1 MQQVLKWILGLS
13 RDVLF
18 NIPSTII
25 LDTRKAQ
32 GVDCRKEAGPH
43 ASPNHN
49 CFATVRHE
57 YWAGRNTLV
66 MQSDISFV
74 EVFIVFHYNNSKFLL
89 EKKGKINAM

>member
-1 MQQVLKWILGLS
+1 MLGLS
-13 RDVLF
+13 RVALF

-32 GVDCRKEAGPH
+32 GMDCKKEAGPH

-66 MQSDISFV
+66 MQSHISFV
-74 EVFIVFHYNNSKFLL
+74 EVFYGVSL
-89 EKKGKINAM
+89 